1 MEEIW
6 KDVKGYEGLYQVS
19 NLGRIKSYP
28 RSGTRIKTEHIWKG
42 NKSIFHNYYQVTFSK
57 HNIYKNYRVHR
68 LVAET
73 FLDKTQ
79 FKFLPTEDITKININ
94 DLVVN
99 HKNKNTYDNRVENL
113 EWCTQ
118 KYNIEH
124 KKNYRKP
131 LGE

>member
-1 MEEIW
+1 MEEW
-6 KDVKGYEGLYQVS
+6 KDIKGYEGLYQVS
-19 NLGRIKSYP
+19 NLGRVKSYP
-28 RSGTRIKTEHIWKG
+28 RSGTQIKTEHIWNG
-42 NKSIFHNYYQVTFSK
+42 SKSTFHNYYQVTLSK
-57 HNIYKNYRVHR
+57 HNTYKNYRVHR
-68 LVAET
+68 LIAET
-73 FLDKTQ
+73 FLDKTK
-79 FKFLPTEDITKININ
+79 FKFSSTEDITKININ

-124 KKNYRKP
+124 KKNNRKP